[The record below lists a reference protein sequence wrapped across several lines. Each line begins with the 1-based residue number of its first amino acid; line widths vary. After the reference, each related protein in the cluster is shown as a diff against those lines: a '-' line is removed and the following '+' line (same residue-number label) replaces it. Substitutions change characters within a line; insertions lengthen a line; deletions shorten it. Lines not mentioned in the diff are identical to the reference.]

1 MIVES
6 ESYSTWV
13 STFAG
18 VADNEQVTISYKKP
32 KAGQRSDWSRV
43 IARRKQ
49 DGSIET
55 YTETDYRSIILQ
67 SDLKILGL
75 FENVDGRQKEIKTG
89 EDLLASTAAESYAIM
104 RLIAS
109 EIMKFPVPAEREKN

>member
-32 KAGQRSDWSRV
+32 KACQRSDWSRV

-67 SDLKILGL
+67 SDLKISGL
-75 FENVDGRQKEIKTG
+75 FENADGRQKEIKTG

>member
-18 VADNEQVTISYKKP
+18 VADNEQVTILYKKP

-67 SDLKILGL
+67 SDLKISGL
-75 FENVDGRQKEIKTG
+75 FENVDGRQKGIKTG

>member
-18 VADNEQVTISYKKP
+18 VADNEQVTILYKKP

-67 SDLKILGL
+67 SDLKISGL